1 MNKLLAMRCFAAV
14 AELGSFSAAARRLG
28 RSKASVSRQVAELEA
43 SFDAQLLLRTTRR
56 VSLTETGQACLV
68 RCRELLAALDDLE
81 NTVRGREAALG
92 GMLRVA
98 GPQTFAELHLG
109 GAIDA
114 FMRLHPALELE
125 LSLTDG
131 YVDLVRDACD
141 VAIRIGALEDS
152 SLVAR
157 RLATSRILCCAAPGY
172 LGRHGCPAT
181 PAALADHVLVVDTNF
196 RQPSWRFLVD
206 GRSEMVRARGRIQVN
221 SAVFVREQLLA
232 GAGVGLVPEFIVADA
247 VASGA
252 LAALPFECE
261 PRELGIHAVYPRRR
275 HLARRVRAFV
285 DFLVAWFAAD
295 GPGARVNAAR
305 GQRQGSSRAD
315 IST

>member
-1 MNKLLAMRCFAAV
+1 MDKLLAMRCFSAV

-43 SFDAQLLLRTTRR
+43 SLDAQLLLRTTRR
-56 VSLTETGQACLV
+56 VNLTETGHACLV
-68 RCRELLAALDDLE
+68 RCRELLTALDDLE
-81 NTVRGREAALG
+81 NAVRGREAALG

-98 GPQTFAELHLG
+98 GPHTFAELHLS

-114 FMRLHPALELE
+114 FMRLHPALEIE

-172 LGRHGCPAT
+172 LGEHGRPET
-181 PAALADHVLVVDTNF
+181 PAALAAHVLVVDTNF
-196 RQPSWRFLVD
+196 RQASWRFVVD
-206 GRSEMVRARGRIQVN
+206 GRSEMVRARGRLQVN
-221 SAVFVREQLLA
+221 SAAFVREQLLA
-232 GAGVGLVPEFIVADA
+232 GAGVGLVPEFVVAN
-247 VASGA
+247 A
-252 LAALPFECE
+252 LARGELVALPFVCE
-261 PRELGIHAVYPRRR
+261 PRELGIHAVYPQRR

-285 DFLVAWFAAD
+285 DFLVGWFAAD
-295 GPGARVNAAR
+295 GPGACIDAAR
-305 GQRQGSSRAD
+305 APDRPG
-315 IST
+315 